1 MLRKAISNQ
10 LKFILETTEA
20 LEQQKEKQYGHKM
33 DHAQVVMSV
42 DEAAGLENL
51 NRSIIHWEGRAKE
64 ARSILRIIDDLEL
77 RVRAD
82 KCKCCN
88 HHEIGT
94 VDLNG
99 KFTALK
105 PGQRILIQNIR

>member
-10 LKFILETTEA
+10 LEAHLKTVEVVEGNRAKDYGWQVILS
-20 LEQQKEKQYGHKM
+20 L
-33 DHAQVVMSV
+33 
-42 DEAAGLENL
+42 DERAGYENL
-51 NRSIIHWEGRAKE
+51 TRTIMHYEGRAKE
-64 ARSILRIIDDLEL
+64 ARSILRMIDDLEL

-82 KCKCCN
+82 KCEHCD